1 MIEAIVAGSHLRFDG
16 VRQRPQQLLT
26 RLAERVPVLFVE
38 EQFAA
43 ATDAEEWVKHGAL
56 TVLRPLRANA
66 DGTQI
71 DAATLA
77 AVRAWLGGR
86 CALTWL
92 YTPMMLP
99 LADAEP
105 GAPIVYDCMDDLA
118 SFRFAPAALGARE
131 PALLDRATLIFAGGR
146 TLYERRRAAGPRVRL
161 YPSGVEFERFA
172 QAQTLAPHPLTAALE
187 PPVYGYFGVVDE
199 RIDLAIVDALG
210 GSGANVL
217 LIGPFAKLDP
227 AGLPYRST

>member
-161 YPSGVEFERFA
+161 YPSGVEFERFV
-172 QAQTLAPHPLTAALE
+172 QAQTLAPHPLAA
-187 PPVYGYFGVVDE
+187 
-199 RIDLAIVDALG
+199 
-210 GSGANVL
+210 
-217 LIGPFAKLDP
+217 
-227 AGLPYRST
+227 